1 MAICKDMSDNS
12 TNQRK
17 ATCPFVF
24 GSRKNDQSFIFPCFP
39 YY

>member
-1 MAICKDMSDNS
+1 MAICKDMSGNS
-12 TNQRK
+12 TKQRK
-17 ATCPFVF
+17 ANCPIV